1 MLNKVILMGRLTA
14 DPELKHTQSGTAVA
28 SFTVAVERNVK
39 NADGSRS
46 TDFIRCVAWQQRAE
60 FVKKYF
66 AKGRMICVVGS
77 LQTRSYTDRD
87 GNNRTAVEV
96 LADEFNFTGEPRAE
110 APRDPAPAPN
120 YGQTGF
126 ADVWQDDGEDDD
138 DTPF

>member
-28 SFTVAVERNVK
+28 SFTVAVERNIK

-66 AKGRMICVVGS
+66 SKGRMICVVGS

-87 GNNRTAVEV
+87 GNKRTAMEV
-96 LADEFNFTGEPRAE
+96 LADEFSFTGEPRAE

>member
-28 SFTVAVERNVK
+28 SFTVAVERNIK

-60 FVKKYF
+60 FIKKYF

-77 LQTRSYTDRD
+77 IQTRSYTDQD
-87 GNNRTAVEV
+87 GNKRTAVEV

-110 APRDPAPAPN
+110 AQRDTAPAPN

-126 ADVWQDDGEDDD
+126 ADVWPDDGEDDD
-138 DTPF
+138 DIPF